1 MKPAEQSV
9 PKTSLAGMLAAVSCR
24 LARNESEWNLHLVGF
39 DPRDAVELATEVR
52 LAYDITPSVRM
63 LDEDTVGIRARSR
76 DHLLLVGGNVL
87 RNHVRSRLA
96 ARRFDVTAPETD
108 FMHHLLAR
116 SGTFAIRSIETEVY
130 STWVDVGVST
140 CPEAAGKPA
149 DVSLIYDLI
158 SNTWH
163 ADF

>member
-1 MKPAEQSV
+1 MKPAEQFV
-9 PKTSLAGMLAAVSCR
+9 PTTSLAGMLAAVSCR
-24 LARNESEWNLHLVGF
+24 LARNEGEWNLHLVGF
-39 DPRDAVELATEVR
+39 EPRDAVELATEVR
-52 LAYDITPSVRM
+52 LAYDVTTSVRM
-63 LDEDTVGIRARSR
+63 LDDDTAGIRARSR

-96 ARRFDVTAPETD
+96 ARRFDVTSPETD

-116 SGTFAIRSIETEVY
+116 SGTFAIRPIETEVY

-140 CPEAAGKPA
+140 SPEPVGKPA